1 MNPFYIKNFISENIF
16 DWNDF
21 NNLLKNHQKNLIE
34 TIDQNRIKKYILDN
48 EDLNNKTVIFSNVLN
63 YKKEFNYLI
72 NFFKLKVPELKK
84 SFKNDVHVYAG
95 LNETSKSFG
104 EHFDQSANFILQT
117 EGKSRW
123 VISNFLDVV
132 MEPGDIVYIPK
143 LYVHECIPLTKRISL
158 SFPFWF

>member
-1 MNPFYIKNFISENIF
+1 MNPFYVKKLINENIF

-34 TIDQNRIKKYILDN
+34 TIDQNRIKKEISNN
-48 EDLNNKTVIFSNVLN
+48 EDLNNKTIIFSKVLN
-63 YKKEFNYLI
+63 FKKEFNSLVD
-72 NFFKLKVPELKK
+72 FFKLKVPELKK
-84 SFKNDVHVYAG
+84 SVRNDVHIYAG
-95 LNETSKSFG
+95 LNEVSKSFG

-123 VISNFLDVV
+123 VISSFLDVV
-132 MEPGDIVYIPK
+132 MEPGDVVYIPK